1 MGKLFSL
8 QALSTTLV
16 FSAILFVL
24 SACGAAGVA
33 GAAGLPGHPGS
44 PGSPGVA
51 GSQGPQGEPGLPGL
65 PGNPGPGGAPGL
77 QGPAGPDGSDAVA
90 PEGNIAVSKSKVT
103 MSEEFS
109 VSGSGFQPNEPVV
122 IQLRIDSTL
131 SPIIGGGRGSQVTAN
146 GAGAFEV
153 SFDFVSEKGAVIS
166 RAGGPS
172 TVFAQGGSGSKASA
186 PVTIVSASSPAGTIS
201 ASLAATPAEAGGTSV
216 VYGAGFVAGEM
227 VSIIGVGAADGVDK
241 ILAGGEANA
250 SGAFQI
256 DVKAALDAGLYTLM
270 ARGSSNSEAT
280 APLLVAD
287 K

>member
-8 QALSTTLV
+8 RALSTALV
-16 FSAILFVL
+16 FSAMLFVI
-24 SACGAAGVA
+24 SACA
-33 GAAGLPGHPGS
+33 GAAGNPGLPGNPGS
-44 PGSPGVA
+44 PGLPGA
-51 GSQGPQGEPGLPGL
+51 QGPQGEPGLPGL
-65 PGNPGPGGAPGL
+65 PGNPGPAGAPGL
-77 QGPAGPDGSDAVA
+77 QGPAGVAGADAVA
-90 PEGNIAVSKSKVT
+90 PEGSITVSKSKIT
-103 MSEEFS
+103 MSEGFS
-109 VSGSGFQPNEPVV
+109 VSGSGFNANEPVV
-122 IQLRIDSTL
+122 LQLRIDSSL

-153 SFDFVSEKGAVIS
+153 SFDFVSEKAAIVS

-172 TVFAQGGSGSKASA
+172 TVFAQGATGSRASA
-186 PVTIVSASSPAGTIS
+186 PITIVSASSPAGTVS
-201 ASLAATPAEAGGTSV
+201 ASLAATPAETGGTSI
-216 VYGAGFVAGEM
+216 VYGAGFAAGEM
-227 VSIIGVGAADGVDK
+227 ISIIGVGAADGVDK

-256 DVKAALDAGLYTLM
+256 DVKADLDAGLYTLT

>member
-8 QALSTTLV
+8 RALSTALV
-16 FSAILFVL
+16 FSAMLFVI
-24 SACGAAGVA
+24 SACA
-33 GAAGLPGHPGS
+33 GAAGNPGLPGNPGS
-44 PGSPGVA
+44 PGLPGA
-51 GSQGPQGEPGLPGL
+51 QGPQGEPGLPGL
-65 PGNPGPGGAPGL
+65 PGNPGPAGAPGL
-77 QGPAGPDGSDAVA
+77 QGPAGAAGADAVA
-90 PEGNIAVSKSKVT
+90 PEGSITVSKSKIT
-103 MSEEFS
+103 MSEGFS
-109 VSGSGFQPNEPVV
+109 VSGSGFNANEPVV
-122 IQLRIDSTL
+122 LQLRIDSSL

-153 SFDFVSEKGAVIS
+153 SFDFVSEKAAIVS

-172 TVFAQGGSGSKASA
+172 TVFAQGATGSRASA
-186 PVTIVSASSPAGTIS
+186 PITIVSASSPAGTVS
-201 ASLAATPAEAGGTSV
+201 ASLAATPAETGGTSI
-216 VYGAGFVAGEM
+216 VYGAGFAAGEM
-227 VSIIGVGAADGVDK
+227 ISIIGVGAADGVDK

-256 DVKAALDAGLYTLM
+256 DVKADLDAGLYTLT

>member
-8 QALSTTLV
+8 QALSTALV
-16 FSAILFVL
+16 FSVVLFVL
-24 SACGAAGVA
+24 SACAPAAAGQP
-33 GAAGLPGHPGS
+33 GLPGNPGS
-44 PGSPGVA
+44 A
-51 GSQGPQGEPGLPGL
+51 GISGAQGPQGEPGLPGL
-65 PGNPGPGGAPGL
+65 PGNPGPAGAPGL

-90 PEGNIAVSKSKVT
+90 PEGNIAVSKSRIT

-109 VSGSGFQPNEPVV
+109 VSGSGFKPNEPVV

-153 SFDFVSEKGAVIS
+153 SFDFVSQKGAVIS

-186 PVTIVSASSPAGTIS
+186 PVTIVSSSSPAGSVS

-227 VSIIGVGAADGVDK
+227 ISIIGVGAADGVDK

-256 DVKAALDAGLYTLM
+256 DVKATLDAGLYTL
-270 ARGSSNSEAT
+270 AAKGSSNSEAT

>member
-8 QALSTTLV
+8 QALSTALV
-16 FSAILFVL
+16 FSVVLFVL
-24 SACGAAGVA
+24 SACAPAAAGQP
-33 GAAGLPGHPGS
+33 GLPGNPGS
-44 PGSPGVA
+44 A
-51 GSQGPQGEPGLPGL
+51 GISGAQGPQGEPGLPGL
-65 PGNPGPGGAPGL
+65 PGNPGPAGAPGL

-90 PEGNIAVSKSKVT
+90 PEGNIAVSKSKIT

-109 VSGSGFQPNEPVV
+109 VSGSGFKQNEPVV

-131 SPIIGGGRGSQVTAN
+131 SPIIGGGRGSQVSAN

-186 PVTIVSASSPAGTIS
+186 PVTIISSSSPAGTVS

-256 DVKAALDAGLYTLM
+256 DVKAALDAGLYTLT

>member
-8 QALSTTLV
+8 QALSTALV
-16 FSAILFVL
+16 FSVVLFVL
-24 SACGAAGVA
+24 SACAPAAAGQP
-33 GAAGLPGHPGS
+33 GLPGNPGS
-44 PGSPGVA
+44 A
-51 GSQGPQGEPGLPGL
+51 GISGAQGPQGEPGLPGL
-65 PGNPGPGGAPGL
+65 PGNPGPAGAPGL

-90 PEGNIAVSKSKVT
+90 PEGNIAVSKSRIT

-109 VSGSGFQPNEPVV
+109 VSGSGFKPNEPVV

-131 SPIIGGGRGSQVTAN
+131 SPIIGGGRGSQVSAN

-186 PVTIVSASSPAGTIS
+186 PVTIVSSSSPAGSVS

-227 VSIIGVGAADGVDK
+227 ISIIGVGAADGVDK

-256 DVKAALDAGLYTLM
+256 DVKATLDAGLYTL
-270 ARGSSNSEAT
+270 AAKGSSNSEAT

>member
-8 QALSTTLV
+8 QALSTALV
-16 FSAILFVL
+16 FSVVLFVL
-24 SACGAAGVA
+24 SACAPAAAGQP
-33 GAAGLPGHPGS
+33 GLPGNPGS
-44 PGSPGVA
+44 A
-51 GSQGPQGEPGLPGL
+51 GISGAQGPQGEPGLPGL
-65 PGNPGPGGAPGL
+65 PGNPGPAGAPGL

-90 PEGNIAVSKSKVT
+90 PEGNIAVSKSKIT

-109 VSGSGFQPNEPVV
+109 VSGSGFKPNEPVV

-186 PVTIVSASSPAGTIS
+186 PVTIISSSSPAGTVS

-227 VSIIGVGAADGVDK
+227 VSIIGIGAADGVDK

-256 DVKAALDAGLYTLM
+256 DVKAALAAGLYTLA

>member
-8 QALSTTLV
+8 RALSTALV
-16 FSAILFVL
+16 FSAMLFVI
-24 SACGAAGVA
+24 SACA
-33 GAAGLPGHPGS
+33 GAAGNPGLPGNPGS
-44 PGSPGVA
+44 PGLA
-51 GSQGPQGEPGLPGL
+51 GAQGPQGEPGLPGL
-65 PGNPGPGGAPGL
+65 PGNPGPAGAPGL
-77 QGPAGPDGSDAVA
+77 QGPAGPGGADAVA
-90 PEGNIAVSKSKVT
+90 PEGNITVSKSKIT
-103 MSEEFS
+103 MSEGFS
-109 VSGSGFQPNEPVV
+109 VSGSGFNANEPVV
-122 IQLRIDSTL
+122 LQLRIDSTL

-153 SFDFVSEKGAVIS
+153 SFDFVSEKAAVVS
-166 RAGGPS
+166 SAGGPS
-172 TVFAQGGSGSKASA
+172 TVFAQRSRGSKASA
-186 PVTIVSASSPAGTIS
+186 PITIVSASSPAGTVS
-201 ASLAATPAEAGGTSV
+201 ASLAATPAETGGTSV
-216 VYGAGFVAGEM
+216 VYGAGFAAGEM

-256 DVKAALDAGLYTLM
+256 DVKADLDAGLYTLT

>member
-8 QALSTTLV
+8 QALSTALV
-16 FSAILFVL
+16 FSVVLFVL
-24 SACGAAGVA
+24 SACAPAAAGQP
-33 GAAGLPGHPGS
+33 GLPGHPGS
-44 PGSPGVA
+44 A
-51 GSQGPQGEPGLPGL
+51 GISGAQGPQGEPGLPGL
-65 PGNPGPGGAPGL
+65 PGNPGPAGAPGL

-90 PEGNIAVSKSKVT
+90 PEGNIAVSKSRVT

-109 VSGSGFQPNEPVV
+109 VSGSGFKPNEPVV

-153 SFDFVSEKGAVIS
+153 SFDFVSQKGAVIS

-186 PVTIVSASSPAGTIS
+186 PLTIVSSSSPAGSVS

-216 VYGAGFVAGEM
+216 VYGAGFKAGEM

-256 DVKAALDAGLYTLM
+256 DVKAALDAGLYTLT

>member
-8 QALSTTLV
+8 RALSTALV
-16 FSAILFVL
+16 FSAMLFVI
-24 SACGAAGVA
+24 SACA
-33 GAAGLPGHPGS
+33 GAAGNPGLPGNPGS
-44 PGSPGVA
+44 PGLPGA
-51 GSQGPQGEPGLPGL
+51 QGPQGEPGLPGL

-77 QGPAGPDGSDAVA
+77 QGPAGVAGADAVA
-90 PEGNIAVSKSKVT
+90 PEGSITVSKSKIT
-103 MSEEFS
+103 MSEGFS
-109 VSGSGFQPNEPVV
+109 VSGSGFNANEPVV
-122 IQLRIDSTL
+122 LQLRIDSSL

-153 SFDFVSEKGAVIS
+153 SFDFVSEKAAIVS

-172 TVFAQGGSGSKASA
+172 TVFAQGATGSRASA
-186 PVTIVSASSPAGTIS
+186 PITIVSASSPAGTVS
-201 ASLAATPAEAGGTSV
+201 ASLAATPAETGGTSV
-216 VYGAGFVAGEM
+216 VYGAGFAAGEM

-256 DVKAALDAGLYTLM
+256 DVKADLDAGLYTLT

>member
-8 QALSTTLV
+8 QALSATLV

-24 SACGAAGVA
+24 SACGAPGAA
-33 GAAGLPGHPGS
+33 GAAGLSGHPGS

-51 GSQGPQGEPGLPGL
+51 GSQGSQGEPGLPGL

-122 IQLRIDSTL
+122 IQLRIDSSL

-153 SFDFVSEKGAVIS
+153 SFDFVSEKAAIIS

-186 PVTIVSASSPAGTIS
+186 PITIVSTSSPAGTIS
-201 ASLAATPAEAGGTSV
+201 ASLAATPTEAGGTSI
-216 VYGAGFVAGEM
+216 VYGAGFEAGEM

-256 DVKAALDAGLYTLM
+256 DVKATLDAGLYTLT

>member
-8 QALSTTLV
+8 QALSTALV
-16 FSAILFVL
+16 FSVVLFVL
-24 SACGAAGVA
+24 SACAPAAAGQP
-33 GAAGLPGHPGS
+33 GLPGNPGS
-44 PGSPGVA
+44 A
-51 GSQGPQGEPGLPGL
+51 GISGAQGPQGEPGLPGL
-65 PGNPGPGGAPGL
+65 PGNPGPAGAPGL

-90 PEGNIAVSKSKVT
+90 PEGNIAVSKSRIT

-109 VSGSGFQPNEPVV
+109 VSGSGFKPNEPVV

-153 SFDFVSEKGAVIS
+153 SFDFVSQKGAVIS

-186 PVTIVSASSPAGTIS
+186 PVTIVSSSSPAGSVS

-216 VYGAGFVAGEM
+216 VYGAGFKAGEM

-256 DVKAALDAGLYTLM
+256 DVKAALAAGLYTLS

>member
-1 MGKLFSL
+1 MGKLISL
-8 QALSTTLV
+8 QALSTALV
-16 FSAILFVL
+16 FSVLLFVL
-24 SACGAAGVA
+24 SACAPGAAGQP
-33 GAAGLPGHPGS
+33 GLPGNPGS
-44 PGSPGVA
+44 AGVN

-65 PGNPGPGGAPGL
+65 PGNPGQGGAPGL
-77 QGPAGPDGSDAVA
+77 QGPAGPDGSDAAA
-90 PEGNIAVSKSKVT
+90 PEGNITVSKQKMS
-103 MSEEFS
+103 MSEKFS
-109 VSGSGFQPNEPVV
+109 VAGSGFQPNEPVV

-131 SPIIGGGRGSQVTAN
+131 SPIIGDGRGSQVTAN
-146 GAGAFEV
+146 GAGAFEI
-153 SFDFVSEKGAVIS
+153 SFDFMSEEAAIIS

-172 TVFAQGGSGSKASA
+172 SVFAQGGSGSKASA
-186 PVTIVSASSPAGTIS
+186 PITIVSVSSPTGSVS

-216 VYGAGFVAGEM
+216 VYGAGFLAGEM
-227 VSIIGVGAADGVDK
+227 VSIIGVGAAGGVDK

-256 DVKAALDAGLYTLM
+256 DVKATLDAGLYTLV

>member
-8 QALSTTLV
+8 RALSTALV
-16 FSAILFVL
+16 FSAMLFVI
-24 SACGAAGVA
+24 SACA
-33 GAAGLPGHPGS
+33 GAAGNPGLPGNPGS
-44 PGSPGVA
+44 PGLPGA
-51 GSQGPQGEPGLPGL
+51 QGPQGEPGLPGL
-65 PGNPGPGGAPGL
+65 PGNPGPAGAPGL
-77 QGPAGPDGSDAVA
+77 QGPAGVAGADAVS
-90 PEGNIAVSKSKVT
+90 PEGSITVSKSKIT
-103 MSEEFS
+103 MSEGFS
-109 VSGSGFQPNEPVV
+109 VSGSGFNANEPVV
-122 IQLRIDSTL
+122 LQLRIDSTL

-153 SFDFVSEKGAVIS
+153 SFDFVSEKAAIVS

-172 TVFAQGGSGSKASA
+172 TVFAQGASGSRASA
-186 PVTIVSASSPAGTIS
+186 PITIVSASSPAGTVS
-201 ASLAATPAEAGGTSV
+201 ASLAATPAETGGTSI
-216 VYGAGFVAGEM
+216 VYGAGFAAGEM

-256 DVKAALDAGLYTLM
+256 DVKADLDAGLYTLT
-270 ARGSSNSEAT
+270 AKGSSNSEAT

>member
-8 QALSTTLV
+8 RALSTALV
-16 FSAILFVL
+16 FSAMLFVI
-24 SACGAAGVA
+24 SACA
-33 GAAGLPGHPGS
+33 GAAGNPGLPGNPGS
-44 PGSPGVA
+44 PGLPGA
-51 GSQGPQGEPGLPGL
+51 QGPQGEPGLPGL
-65 PGNPGPGGAPGL
+65 PGNPGPAGAPGL
-77 QGPAGPDGSDAVA
+77 QGPAGVAGADAVS
-90 PEGNIAVSKSKVT
+90 PEGSITVSKSKIT
-103 MSEEFS
+103 MSEGFS
-109 VSGSGFQPNEPVV
+109 VSGSGFNANEPVV
-122 IQLRIDSTL
+122 LQLRIDSTL

-153 SFDFVSEKGAVIS
+153 SFDFVSEKAAIVS

-172 TVFAQGGSGSKASA
+172 TVFAQGASGSRASA
-186 PVTIVSASSPAGTIS
+186 PITIVSASSPAGTVS
-201 ASLAATPAEAGGTSV
+201 ASLAATPAETGGTSI
-216 VYGAGFVAGEM
+216 VYGAGFAAGEM

-256 DVKAALDAGLYTLM
+256 DVKADLDAGLYTLT